1 MHYPNVKSKGYQGW
15 IVSNNFHY
23 FHLPTK
29 FEKDIGSIPDEIAVI
44 GRGLVKNYPCD
55 TNVKTIVSPAFRY
68 DYIHHQTINILE
80 RKLILIALPVNS
92 NVANYILKFCSS
104 SLHNDYHSYVV
115 VNYHPQLKLSTI
127 KNNSNFEFSDKSFR
141 QLIVNTGIVIS
152 NTSSTCVESLALGVP
167 VIILHGG
174 SAINQNPIPD
184 TIDKSI
190 WDECDNDTDFK
201 TAFTRLYI
209 EKNIEEQS
217 NTAKLIRKE
226 FFEPVSKKSVNHF
239 LGLNN

>member
-1 MHYPNVKSKGYQGW
+1 M
-15 IVSNNFHY
+15 
-23 FHLPTK
+23 
-29 FEKDIGSIPDEIAVI
+29 
-44 GRGLVKNYPCD
+44 
-55 TNVKTIVSPAFRY
+55 
-68 DYIHHQTINILE
+68 NILE
-80 RKLILIALPVNS
+80 HKLILISLPVNS
-92 NVANYILKFCSS
+92 DVANYILKFCSS

-115 VNYHPQLKLSTI
+115 VNYHPVLKLSTI
-127 KNNSNFEFSDKSFR
+127 KTNSNFEFSEKSFR

-167 VIILHGG
+167 VIILNGG
-174 SAINQNPIPD
+174 STINQNPIPN